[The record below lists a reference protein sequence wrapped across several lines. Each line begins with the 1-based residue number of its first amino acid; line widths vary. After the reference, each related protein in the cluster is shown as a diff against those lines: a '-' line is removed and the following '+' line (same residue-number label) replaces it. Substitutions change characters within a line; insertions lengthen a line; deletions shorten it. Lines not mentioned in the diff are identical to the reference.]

1 MTKRIKS
8 LKDDINIAL
17 NSWNERSSLK
27 LGGVENLSRSDLE
40 ILLMYVEYYEVN
52 GSYEGYL
59 MKPLGSIA
67 KVLEVYGYER

>member
-1 MTKRIKS
+1 MANNRT

-17 NSWNERSSLK
+17 NSWNERSSFK
-27 LGGVENLSRSDLE
+27 LGGVGNLSLSDLATLE
-40 ILLMYVEYYEVN
+40 LYIEYYEAY
-52 GSYEGYL
+52 GTYEGYL